1 MKPLSIVAAAF
12 ALSACHVTYPGQETP
27 QACTARFA
35 GINND
40 GSRGWIPTYTFDL
53 SGAKQ
58 TDSARLDK
66 LAAPGTSVAVTV
78 TRSGQSLKRIEGES
92 VANGA
97 QAVARGCAMQGHGV
111 KFVKLTL
118 SIPDA
123 SKRSN

>member
-1 MKPLSIVAAAF
+1 MKALVISLAAF
-12 ALSACHVTYPGQETP
+12 ALSACHVNGQETP
-27 QACTARFA
+27 QACIARFA
-35 GINND
+35 GMNND

-58 TDSARLDK
+58 ADMARLDK
-66 LAAPGTSVAVTV
+66 LAARGTSVAVAV
-78 TRSGQSLKRIEGES
+78 TGSGPSLKRIEGEP
-92 VANGA
+92 VANGG

-111 KFVKLTL
+111 KFVALTL